1 LATKRMTL
9 KRMICMLLA
18 MTLALL
24 MCITCLPGTKL
35 TASATAN
42 IPSEYAKVAESDS
55 YKLYLYEPTM
65 SVILENKTNG
75 KVLYSTLMA
84 EDDDGVNNKTWTAY
98 MQSGVVLTAIKGAND
113 TYQVDLV
120 SSPNE
125 MSYQYTDNGF
135 RASIEFKEY
144 DFGLDVEV
152 ALEGDELVVRVP
164 EESIFENGSA
174 YIGTVSLF
182 PMMGYSYLD
191 AKEGYMFIPDG
202 NGALIYLDDKDGRYS
217 SGFSQVI
224 YGADAGF
231 TDSTTEVLLWE
242 RYDTVVDPEKVL
254 APVFGMMHTADK
266 MGYLAIV
273 EDGNQR
279 ASIEA
284 HPNGVMVNYN
294 RCFAK
299 FTIRKIYVQPLNN
312 SNSGTV
318 TQAEKD
324 RTHSDLQVRYVLLTD
339 EAADYSGMAV
349 AYREYLQANGML
361 EKAETEYKTRVDFL
375 GTDREEFMVF
385 KRAVTMTTTEQM
397 DEMFADL
404 QSNGVDSLLAVY
416 KGWQAGGLYD
426 VPITKYKADGEIG
439 GTSAVTKLIADW
451 AEKNYDVYLYNEAL
465 LSNPEENN
473 TTFNAVKKVNKR
485 KLELTSRDNVYQTFN
500 YVLPFKTE
508 TILDKF
514 VKSYTNKDVKNLA
527 LAGITNNIFSYSYS
541 GKFYTRF
548 DCANTYENIVSNV
561 ADKTNLILEEPF
573 AFLWKDAQAFLDM
586 PLGSSAYMYED
597 EEIPFMSMVLKG
609 SIPMY
614 SDYVNFQANKNE
626 FKLQMIEAGIY
637 PSFYLTYEDSAD
649 LIYTNSSDLYSTK
662 YDTYRDTVIAYD
674 TEFKEIADATEG
686 AFILRHDKVSAG
698 VNKVTYDNG
707 VVIYVNYTDKAVTA
721 DDVTVDAL
729 SAKVV
734 K

>member
-1 LATKRMTL
+1 
-9 KRMICMLLA
+9 MLLA
-18 MTLALL
+18 VL

-35 TASATAN
+35 TASAAAN
-42 IPSEYAKVAESDS
+42 IPSEYAQVAESDS

-84 EDDDGVNNKTWTAY
+84 EDDDGINNKTWTAY
-98 MQSGVVLTAIKGAND
+98 MQSGIVLTAIKGAND

-120 SSPNE
+120 SNKNE

-152 ALEGDELVVRVP
+152 ALEGDELVVCVP
-164 EESIFENGSA
+164 EESIFENGTA

-224 YGADAGF
+224 YGSDAGF
-231 TDSTTEVLLWE
+231 TDSTTQVLLWE

-254 APVFGMMHTADK
+254 APVFGMMHTEDK
-266 MGYLAIV
+266 IGYLAII

-318 TQAEKD
+318 TQAEAD

-349 AYREYLQANGML
+349 AYREYLQAKGML
-361 EKAETEYKTRVDFL
+361 ETVDTEYKTRVDFL

-404 QSNGVDSLLAVY
+404 KDGGVDSLLAVY

-439 GTSAVTKLIADW
+439 GTSAVTELITDW

-514 VKSYTNKDVKNLA
+514 VKSYTDKDVKNLA

-573 AFLWKDAQAFLDM
+573 AFLWKDTQAFLDM

-614 SDYVNFQANKNE
+614 SDYVNFQANKKE
-626 FKLQMIEAGIY
+626 FRLQMIEAGVY

-674 TEFKEIADATEG
+674 AEFKEIADATAG
-686 AFILRHDKVSAG
+686 AFVLRHDKVATG

-707 VVIYVNYTDKAVTA
+707 VVIYVNYTDKAVSVE
-721 DDVTVDAL
+721 DITVDAL

>member
-1 LATKRMTL
+1 
-9 KRMICMLLA
+9 
-18 MTLALL
+18 

-35 TASATAN
+35 TASAEAA

-55 YKLYLYEPTM
+55 YTLYLYEPTM
-65 SVILENKTNG
+65 SVILENKLSG
-75 KVLYSTLMA
+75 QVMYSTLMA
-84 EDDDGVNNKTWTAY
+84 QDDDGINNKTWTAY
-98 MQSGVVLTAIKGAND
+98 MQSGIVLSAIKGVND

-120 SSPNE
+120 SSKNKI
-125 MSYQYTDNGF
+125 SYEYNKNGF
-135 RASIEFKEY
+135 VASIEFKEY
-144 DFGLDVEV
+144 DFGLNVEV
-152 ALEGDELVVRVP
+152 TLEGDELVVRVP

-202 NGALIYLDDKDGRYS
+202 NGALIYLDDKDGRYA

-231 TDSTTEVLLWE
+231 TDSTTEVLLWD

-254 APVFGMMHTADK
+254 APVFGMMHTEDK
-266 MGYLAIV
+266 IGYLAIV

-299 FTIRKIYVQPLNN
+299 FTLRKIYVQPLNN

-318 TQAEKD
+318 TQAEAD
-324 RTHSDLQVRYVLLTD
+324 RTHSDLQIRYVMLTN

-361 EKAETEYKTRVDFL
+361 EAADSIYKTRVDFL
-375 GTDREEFMVF
+375 GTEREEFMVF

-397 DEMFADL
+397 DEMFTDL
-404 QSNGVDSLLAVY
+404 QSNGVDSLLSVY

-426 VPITKYKADGEIG
+426 VPITKYKADGKIG
-439 GTSAVTKLIADW
+439 GTAAVTELVNDW
-451 AEKNYDVYLYNEAL
+451 AQKNYDVYLYNEAL

-473 TTFNAVKKVNKR
+473 TTFNAVKKINKR
-485 KLELTSRDNVYQTFN
+485 KLEITSRDNVYQTFN

-514 VKSYTNKDVKNLA
+514 VKTYIDENVNNLA
-527 LAGITNNIFSYSYS
+527 LAGISNNLFSYSYS

-548 DCANTYENIVSNV
+548 DCANTYENIVSDI
-561 ADKTNLILEEPF
+561 AKDTNLILEEPF
-573 AFLWKDAQAFLDM
+573 AFLWKDTQAFLDM

-609 SIPMY
+609 SVPMY
-614 SDYVNFQANKNE
+614 SDYVNFQANKSE
-626 FKLQMIEAGIY
+626 FKLQMIEAGVY
-637 PSFYLTYEDSAD
+637 PSFYLTYADSAD
-649 LIYTNSSDLYSTK
+649 LIYTKSSDLYSTK

-674 TEFKEIADATEG
+674 AEFREIADATAG
-686 AFILRHDKVSAG
+686 AYILRHDKVATG

-707 VVIYVNYTDKAVTA
+707 VVIYVNYTDKAVVA
-721 DDVTVDAL
+721 EDVTVEAL

>member
-1 LATKRMTL
+1 M
-9 KRMICMLLA
+9 MCVLLA
-18 MTLALL
+18 VL

-35 TASATAN
+35 TASAAAN
-42 IPSEYAKVAESDS
+42 IPSEYAEIAESDS
-55 YKLYLYEPTM
+55 YRLYLYEPTM
-65 SVILENKTNG
+65 SIILENKTNG

-84 EDDDGVNNKTWTAY
+84 DDDDGINNKTWTAY

-224 YGADAGF
+224 YGSDAGF
-231 TDSTTEVLLWE
+231 TDSTTQVLLWE

-254 APVFGMMHTADK
+254 APVFGMMHTEDQI
-266 MGYLAIV
+266 GYLAIV

-318 TQAEKD
+318 TQAEQD

-361 EKAETEYKTRVDFL
+361 EAADTEYKTRVDFL

-404 QSNGVDSLLAVY
+404 QSNGVDSLLSVY

-439 GTSAVTKLIADW
+439 GTSAVTELITDW

-485 KLELTSRDNVYQTFN
+485 KLEITSRDNVYQTFN
-500 YVLPFKTE
+500 YVLPFKTD

-514 VKSYTNKDVKNLA
+514 VKSYTDKDVKNLA
-527 LAGITNNIFSYSYS
+527 LAGITHNIFSYSYS

-548 DCANTYENIVSNV
+548 DCANTYENIIADV

-626 FKLQMIEAGIY
+626 FKLQMIEAGVY
-637 PSFYLTYEDSAD
+637 PSFYLTYADSAD
-649 LIYTNSSDLYSTK
+649 LIYTKSSDLYSTK

-674 TEFKEIADATEG
+674 AEFKEIADATEG
-686 AFILRHDKVSAG
+686 AFILRHDKVATG
-698 VNKVTYDNG
+698 VNKITYDNG
-707 VVIYVNYTDKAVTA
+707 VVIYVNYTDKAVSVEG
-721 DDVTVDAL
+721 VTVDAL